1 MIIQV
6 TPLTALKFA
15 ELSVL
20 AGIPQGVINIVTGS
34 GSQIGEALTNH
45 PLVRKIGFTGS
56 TEIGA
61 VVMARF
67 ELLRLSTL
75 NPSLNQETKYIDEI
89 YKKDL
94 LKRNC

>member
-1 MIIQV
+1 M
-6 TPLTALKFA
+6 
-15 ELSVL
+15 L
-20 AGIPQGVINIVTGS
+20 AGIPHGVINIITGS

-67 ELLRLSTL
+67 ELFRLSTL
-75 NPSLNQETKYIDEI
+75 NPPLNQETKYSDEI

-94 LKRNC
+94 LKQIVEIPPI